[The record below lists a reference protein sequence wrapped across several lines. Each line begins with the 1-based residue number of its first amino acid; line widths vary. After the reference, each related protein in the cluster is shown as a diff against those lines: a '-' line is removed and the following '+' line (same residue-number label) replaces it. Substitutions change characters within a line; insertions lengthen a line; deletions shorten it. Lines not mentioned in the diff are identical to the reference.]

1 MKAEVFVHTDGQ
13 LRAAHLILDYI
24 PISKSFQ
31 APRCVIKARDPRL
44 HRISVTAPGFLTAGP
59 IPEGTLT
66 TDPIPEGTLTTDPI
80 LESIPKVA
88 PPLQRF
94 VEEEATSSQ
103 PLIKGEGVI
112 VEVSDFEGSEDEFEV
127 FNQFL
132 PPEIL
137 LGDPDHPL
145 PVQTSQTQGGSPL
158 LEDMG
163 I

>member
-1 MKAEVFVHTDGQ
+1 MFVHTDGQ

-31 APRCVIKARDPRL
+31 DPRCVIKARDPRL
-44 HRISVTAPGFLTAGP
+44 HRISVIAPGFLTAGP

-66 TDPIPEGTLTTDPI
+66 TDPILEG
-80 LESIPKVA
+80 IPKVA

>member
-1 MKAEVFVHTDGQ
+1 MFVHTDGQ

-31 APRCVIKARDPRL
+31 DPRCVIKARDPRL
-44 HRISVTAPGFLTAGP
+44 HRISVIAPGFLTAG
-59 IPEGTLT
+59 
-66 TDPIPEGTLTTDPI
+66 PIPEGTLTTDPI